1 MRLLCAI
8 AVLAIVSSQCVAG
21 QVSKN
26 VKVYWIPPEVETYTP
41 VTAENIE
48 KVASKIVDIKN
59 ENQANESIGLI
70 QESNERVDSNRI
82 RVKIVIEGNF
92 YNFDSN
98 GIGVSSAGEAFKIDL
113 KRLKLVLCE

>member
-8 AVLAIVSSQCVAG
+8 AVLAIISSQCVAG

-26 VKVYWIPPEVETYTP
+26 VKVYWIPPEVETYGP

-48 KVASKIVDIKN
+48 KMAFKIVDVKN
-59 ENQANESIGLI
+59 ENQANEITGLVHK
-70 QESNERVDSNRI
+70 SNERVDSNRI

>member
-1 MRLLCAI
+1 
-8 AVLAIVSSQCVAG
+8 V
-21 QVSKN
+21 
-26 VKVYWIPPEVETYTP
+26 
-41 VTAENIE
+41 
-48 KVASKIVDIKN
+48 
-59 ENQANESIGLI
+59 I
-70 QESNERVDSNRI
+70 QKSNERVDSNRI